1 MKKIR
6 LFILCMVL
14 MITLTGCS
22 FKSNKLEN
30 AKIYTTI
37 YPVKYIINYL
47 YGENSTIE
55 SIYPDGVDLDTYE
68 LTNKQIENYANSDLF
83 VYIGLGKEKD
93 IAKKFLNKND
103 ELLIIDATYG
113 LNYNEDIKELWLA
126 PNNFLMLVK
135 NIKSSLNEYLDNS
148 FKAEDVNKK
157 YDEIYEKVSWVD
169 AELRNVARTAK
180 DNDNNTII
188 ISDNLFKYL
197 ENYGFNVISLEDIE
211 NSGSENAVNDIKS
224 KFKNSTYKKILTL
237 NSIEN
242 SKLVEEL
249 DTKYKAE
256 VVTLNDIVTNSD
268 TASDYVSIQY
278 ENIAVI
284 RDYLND

>member
-1 MKKIR
+1 MKKIK
-6 LFILCMVL
+6 LLILSICMVFVL
-14 MITLTGCS
+14 SGCS
-22 FKSNKLEN
+22 FKNNSLEN

-37 YPVKYIINYL
+37 YPVEYIINYL
-47 YGENSTIE
+47 YGENSSIE
-55 SIYPDGVDLDTYE
+55 SIYPDGVDLEEYE
-68 LTNKQIENYANSDLF
+68 LTNKQIENYSNSDLF

-93 IAKKFLNKND
+93 IAKKLLNKND

-148 FKAEDVNKK
+148 FKEEDVNKK
-157 YDEIYEKVSWVD
+157 YDEIYENVSWVD

-180 DNDNNTII
+180 DNENNTIV
-188 ISDNLFKYL
+188 ISDNIFKYL
-197 ENYGFNVISLEDIE
+197 ETYGFNVISLEDIE
-211 NSGSENAVNDIKS
+211 NSGSENAINDIKS
-224 KFKNSTYKKILTL
+224 KFKNSTYTKILTL
-237 NSIEN
+237 DNSENIELVNELN
-242 SKLVEEL
+242 S
-249 DTKYKAE
+249 KYKAKI
-256 VVTLNDIVTNSD
+256 VSLNDIITNSD
-268 TASDYVSIQY
+268 TASDYISIQY

>member
-1 MKKIR
+1 MKKIK
-6 LFILCMVL
+6 LFILSTLLILVL
-14 MITLTGCS
+14 GGCS

-37 YPVKYIINYL
+37 YPVEYIINYL

-55 SIYPDGVDLDTYE
+55 SIYPDGVDLENYE
-68 LTNKQIENYANSDLF
+68 LTSKQIENYSNSDLF

-93 IAKKFLNKND
+93 IAKKFLNKNE

-148 FKAEDVNKK
+148 FKEDDVNKK

-180 DNDNNTII
+180 ENENNTIVV
-188 ISDNLFKYL
+188 SDNLFKYL

-211 NSGSENAVNDIKS
+211 NSGSENAINDIKS

-242 SKLVEEL
+242 SSLVNEL
-249 DTKYKAE
+249 DTKYKGD

-278 ENIAVI
+278 ENISVI

>member
-1 MKKIR
+1 MKKIK
-6 LFILCMVL
+6 LFILSTLLILVL
-14 MITLTGCS
+14 GGCS

-37 YPVKYIINYL
+37 YPVEYIINYL

-55 SIYPDGVDLDTYE
+55 SIYPDGVDLEKYE
-68 LTNKQIENYANSDLF
+68 LTSKQIENYSNSDLF

-93 IAKKFLNKND
+93 IAKKFLNKNE

-148 FKAEDVNKK
+148 FKEDDVNKK

-180 DNDNNTII
+180 ENENNTIVV
-188 ISDNLFKYL
+188 SDNLFKYL

-211 NSGSENAVNDIKS
+211 NSGSENAINDIKS

-242 SKLVEEL
+242 SSLVNEL
-249 DTKYKAE
+249 DTKYKGD

-278 ENIAVI
+278 ENISVI

>member
-1 MKKIR
+1 MKKIK
-6 LFILCMVL
+6 LLILSIMVISVL
-14 MITLTGCS
+14 GGCS
-22 FKSNKLEN
+22 FKNNSLEN

-37 YPVKYIINYL
+37 YPIEYIISYL

-55 SIYPDGVDLDTYE
+55 SIYPDGVDLDNYE
-68 LTNKQIENYANSDLF
+68 LTSKQVDNYSTSDLF

-93 IAKKFLNKND
+93 IAKKLLNKND
-103 ELLIIDATYG
+103 KLLIIDATYG

-148 FKAEDVNKK
+148 FKSEDVNKK

-169 AELRNVARTAK
+169 AELRNIARSAK
-180 DNDNNTII
+180 ENDNNTII
-188 ISDNLFKYL
+188 VTDNLFKYL
-197 ENYGFNVISLEDIE
+197 ESYGFNVISLEDIE
-211 NSGSENAVNDIKS
+211 KSGSENAINDIKN

-242 SKLVEEL
+242 SELVKEL
-249 DTKYKAE
+249 DTKYKGDI
-256 VVTLNDIVTNSD
+256 VLLNDIVTNSD
-268 TASDYVSIQY
+268 TASDYISIQY
-278 ENIAVI
+278 ENITVI
-284 RDYLND
+284 RDYFNI

>member
-1 MKKIR
+1 MKKIK
-6 LFILCMVL
+6 LLILSICMVFVL
-14 MITLTGCS
+14 SGCS
-22 FKSNKLEN
+22 FKNNSLEN

-37 YPVKYIINYL
+37 YPVEYIINYL
-47 YGENSTIE
+47 YGENSSIE
-55 SIYPDGVDLDTYE
+55 SIYPDGVDLEEYE
-68 LTNKQIENYANSDLF
+68 LTNKQIENYSNSDLF

-93 IAKKFLNKND
+93 IAKKLLNKND

-148 FKAEDVNKK
+148 FKEEDVNKK
-157 YDEIYEKVSWVD
+157 YDEIYESVSWVD

-180 DNDNNTII
+180 DNENNTIV
-188 ISDNLFKYL
+188 ISDNIFKYL
-197 ENYGFNVISLEDIE
+197 ETYGFNVISLEDIE
-211 NSGSENAVNDIKS
+211 NSGSENAINDIKS
-224 KFKNSTYKKILTL
+224 KFKNSTYTKILTL
-237 NSIEN
+237 DNSENIELVNELN
-242 SKLVEEL
+242 S
-249 DTKYKAE
+249 KYKAKI
-256 VVTLNDIVTNSD
+256 VSLNDIITNSD
-268 TASDYVSIQY
+268 TASDYISIQY

>member
-1 MKKIR
+1 MKKIK
-6 LFILCMVL
+6 LLILSLLLLSVVG
-14 MITLTGCS
+14 GCS
-22 FKSNKLEN
+22 FKNNSLEN

-37 YPVKYIINYL
+37 YPVEYIINYL
-47 YGENSTIE
+47 YGENSSIE
-55 SIYPDGVDLDTYE
+55 SIYPDGVNLDEYE
-68 LTNKQIENYANSDLF
+68 LTDKQIDNYSDSDLF

-93 IAKKFLNKND
+93 IAKKLLNKND

-113 LNYNEDIKELWLA
+113 LNYNENIKELWLA

-148 FKAEDVNKK
+148 FKEEDVNKK
-157 YDEIYEKVSWVD
+157 YDEIYESVSWVD

-180 DNDNNTII
+180 ENENDTIVI
-188 ISDNLFKYL
+188 ADNLFKYL

-211 NSGSENAVNDIKS
+211 NSGSDNAINDIKS
-224 KFKNSTYKKILTL
+224 KFKNSTYTKILTL
-237 NSIEN
+237 NSGIN
-242 SKLVEEL
+242 SELVNEL
-249 DTKYKAE
+249 NSKYKAQI
-256 VVTLNDIVTNSD
+256 VSLNDIVTNSD
-268 TASDYVSIQY
+268 TASDYISIQY